1 MNGCASSGRPHNMS
15 LQTKTPGAGK
25 QPGATIESGRRNF
38 TAPHI
43 ARCIACG
50 MLVGASAFFTG
61 VALTRCTS
69 HASHGTITPALKSAG
84 ASNTIHTAV
93 ATPTDERGFVTSY
106 SLAGAG
112 ISSTGQHGL
121 GRDGATRKDAR
132 ASVCA
137 LLTSRP
143 PDARSKAAGGF
154 QSHTGA

>member
-1 MNGCASSGRPHNMS
+1 MS

-25 QPGATIESGRRNF
+25 QPGATIESGRRKF
-38 TAPHI
+38 TASHLAREAAGSLLLAAVI
-43 ARCIACG
+43 VSSVSLARCTYRA
-50 MLVGASAFFTG
+50 M
-61 VALTRCTS
+61 
-69 HASHGTITPALKSAG
+69 HGTITPALKSAG

-132 ASVCA
+132 ASVRA

>member
-1 MNGCASSGRPHNMS
+1 MS

-25 QPGATIESGRRNF
+25 QPGATIESGRRKF
-38 TAPHI
+38 TASHLAREAAGSLLLAAVI
-43 ARCIACG
+43 VSSVSLARCTYRA
-50 MLVGASAFFTG
+50 M
-61 VALTRCTS
+61 
-69 HASHGTITPALKSAG
+69 HGTITPALKSAG

-93 ATPTDERGFVTSY
+93 AAPTDERGFVTSY

-132 ASVCA
+132 ASVRA

>member
-1 MNGCASSGRPHNMS
+1 MAAQR
-15 LQTKTPGAGK
+15 KAPGADE
-25 QPGATIESGRRNF
+25 PGATFKQSKQRQF
-38 TAPHI
+38 TYSP
-43 ARCIACG
+43 
-50 MLVGASAFFTG
+50 LVRQVAGGLLLLAIVAAGASIAYRTC
-61 VALTRCTS
+61 R
-69 HASHGTITPALKSAG
+69 ASRGTMAPALNRAG

-143 PDARSKAAGGF
+143 PYARSKAAGGF

>member
-1 MNGCASSGRPHNMS
+1 MS

-25 QPGATIESGRRNF
+25 QPGATIESGRRKF
-38 TAPHI
+38 TASHLAREAAGSLLLAAVI
-43 ARCIACG
+43 VSSVSLARCTYRA
-50 MLVGASAFFTG
+50 M
-61 VALTRCTS
+61 
-69 HASHGTITPALKSAG
+69 HGTITPALKSAG

-143 PDARSKAAGGF
+143 PYARSKAAGGF

>member
-1 MNGCASSGRPHNMS
+1 MS

-25 QPGATIESGRRNF
+25 QPGATIESGRRKF
-38 TAPHI
+38 TASHLARGI
-43 ARCIACG
+43 AG
-50 MLVGASAFFTG
+50 GLLVSASAIFTG
-61 VALTRCTS
+61 VSLTRCTS
-69 HASHGTITPALKSAG
+69 HASHGTITPAPVNLALVFSDTKSE
-84 ASNTIHTAV
+84 AV
-93 ATPTDERGFVTSY
+93 ATPTDKRGFVTFK

-112 ISSTGQHGL
+112 VSSPSHQGY

-132 ASVCA
+132 ASVRA

>member
-1 MNGCASSGRPHNMS
+1 MAAKR
-15 LQTKTPGAGK
+15 KAPGADE
-25 QPGATIESGRRNF
+25 PGAAIKQSKLRQFIFSPLVQQVAGGLLLLTFVVAGTS
-38 TAPHI
+38 I
-43 ARCIACG
+43 ANRTCR
-50 MLVGASAFFTG
+50 AS
-61 VALTRCTS
+61 R
-69 HASHGTITPALKSAG
+69 GTMAPALKSAG

-112 ISSTGQHGL
+112 ISSKGQHGL